1 MQRLIAA
8 DIPQRLRAPAADA
21 SEVKWR
27 GSVSQ
32 SETQPGVRRYAST
45 LIISLLLL
53 NFHNKL
59 LPMAAL
65 MMVAEMLMVTSV
77 VVWI

>member
-32 SETQPGVRRYAST
+32 FETQPGARSAST
-45 LIISLLLL
+45 LIVSPLLL
-53 NFHNKL
+53 NFRNKL

>member
-1 MQRLIAA
+1 MKHNQVC
-8 DIPQRLRAPAADA
+8 
-21 SEVKWR
+21 EH
-27 GSVSQ
+27 
-32 SETQPGVRRYAST
+32 
-45 LIISLLLL
+45 LLLL

-65 MMVAEMLMVTSV
+65 MMLAEMLMVTSV